1 MKTESPVRTA
11 QLWTKPQSE
20 EEYTADQFT
29 EAACDEKANLHRGN
43 KTTKSLAQKSAL

>member
-1 MKTESPVRTA
+1 MTLVQPALPVINIDQLIEMKTESPVRTI

-29 EAACDEKANLHRGN
+29 
-43 KTTKSLAQKSAL
+43 